1 MADTYSEDWSD
12 VKLSIKDD
20 SSFIDKKGVDK
31 LWLETSLTQFDDIT
45 EQNLIIFDGKFWIM
59 RILEELAVII
69 DVDCFP
75 DDVDDEWVD
84 ILDNDDNDF
93 KDTGKWLD
101 LNKALFDKIK
111 ANDMVAQLACE
122 LDEYCHVL
130 LLECELDMENLDI
143 SDIKYHWYKDI
154 NELNILFCLCKEQL
168 SDDVDDGILVL
179 LWTCTELINE
189 EEELMEFWFWSDS
202 RTDTVLDWFKA
213 QEDSDG
219 CFGKED
225 TSDWLKCEK
234 FLVAFLFEGLE
245 FEAVIDK

>member
-1 MADTYSEDWSD
+1 MEHWGDSEDWSD
-12 VKLSIKDD
+12 VKLSIMDD
-20 SSFIDKKGVDK
+20 SSFIDKKDVDK
-31 LWLETSLTQFDDIT
+31 LWLETSFTQFDDIT
-45 EQNLIIFDGKFWIM
+45 ERNLIIFDGKFWIM

-69 DVDCFP
+69 DVDCFS
-75 DDVDDEWVD
+75 DDVDDEWVE

-111 ANDMVAQLACE
+111 ANDMVAQLVCE

-154 NELNILFCLCKEQL
+154 NELNILFSEQL
-168 SDDVDDGILVL
+168 SDVDDGILVL

-189 EEELMEFWFWSDS
+189 EEELMEFWIWSDS
-202 RTDTVLDWFKA
+202 RTDTVLEWFKA

-219 CFGKED
+219 CFGNED

-234 FLVAFLFEGLE
+234 FLFAFLFEGLE